1 MGAMI
6 IDPVSPE
13 ECGVLFS
20 VLTASRTKQSAKH
33 GKSTRFQIELIS
45 TLYHACGYYFID
57 SQGNSKIGLEEAID
71 IIQKVAEVR

>member
-45 TLYHACGYYFID
+45 TPYHACGYYYLQLPED
-57 SQGNSKIGLEEAID
+57 VVLKSNLRPKIIFNV
-71 IIQKVAEVR
+71 I